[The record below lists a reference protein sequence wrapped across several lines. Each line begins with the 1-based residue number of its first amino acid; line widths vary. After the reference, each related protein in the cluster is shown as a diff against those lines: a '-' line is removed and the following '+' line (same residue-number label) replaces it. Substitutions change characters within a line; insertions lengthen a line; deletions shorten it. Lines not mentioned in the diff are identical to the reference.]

1 MPYLCS
7 TAKKI
12 SAVAAAIRV
21 AISHS
26 SKWSSA
32 RLRPLSTRTPQSQP
46 KRPRSAITPGRF
58 LLIVGAASRSSV
70 HLDVEFFGDQIE
82 HLLPDATFRP
92 LVGRRHRR
100 LPRFALSVGQGVQR
114 GLAGFF
120 DLGQRILVFLDCDG
134 VRVIGGFIHRLV
146 ELLPDI
152 GRQPVPKLGVH
163 DHCILQMRVIGE
175 RRLKIIPL
183 AGRSNASH
191 LSFLKENVMFEQPR
205 PYEPLT
211 SENAALILID
221 HQVGLMTGV
230 RDYSTGELKHNVV
243 GLAKAA
249 KALKLP
255 IIVTTTARD
264 SMWGPTFPELVEAL
278 PGVPI
283 VDRSSVNAFDDPK
296 VAQAITVTGRKKLI
310 FAGISL
316 EVCAAFP
323 AITAVGKG
331 LDAYVAVDASGTFSE
346 TKRQVGLLRMLQAG
360 VILSDYATLMVE
372 ILKDNARPEAG
383 PIYGAID
390 MPWAKLVGQIAQAY
404 GK

>member
-1 MPYLCS
+1 MERRQFLQS
-7 TAKKI
+7 T
-12 SAVAAAIRV
+12 VLGAAA
-21 AISHS
+21 
-26 SKWSSA
+26 
-32 RLRPLSTRTPQSQP
+32 TTPSIAP
-46 KRPRSAITPGRF
+46 PAAATTP
-58 LLIVGAASRSSV
+58 
-70 HLDVEFFGDQIE
+70 
-82 HLLPDATFRP
+82 
-92 LVGRRHRR
+92 
-100 LPRFALSVGQGVQR
+100 
-114 GLAGFF
+114 
-120 DLGQRILVFLDCDG
+120 
-134 VRVIGGFIHRLV
+134 
-146 ELLPDI
+146 
-152 GRQPVPKLGVH
+152 
-163 DHCILQMRVIGE
+163 
-175 RRLKIIPL
+175 
-183 AGRSNASH
+183 
-191 LSFLKENVMFEQPR
+191 LSFLQENVMSEPIR

-243 GLAKAA
+243 ALAKAA
-249 KALKLP
+249 KALNLP

-278 PGVPI
+278 PGVAI
-283 VDRSSVNAFDDPK
+283 IDRSSVNAFDDPK
-296 VAQAITVTGRKKLI
+296 VAQAITAIGRKKLI

-323 AITAVGKG
+323 AITAIGKG

-383 PIYGAID
+383 AVYGAMD